1 MASSRM
7 ARVARIVAVALALLA
22 AGLVI
27 AIALLFPWGPI
38 SGLTVENARRTT
50 APPRIVVIFST
61 PTPVEAILKRK
72 RAGFI
77 RAKLS
82 DCRSG
87 DTLASEVAAQR
98 AGYLRDDG
106 RVQRRPRPS
115 SPASYVAIFD
125 DVADRRGQLCFS
137 LDGGSM
143 WAGKLWSDQIPLAL
157 TPG

>member
-7 ARVARIVAVALALLA
+7 ARVGRIVAVTLALLA
-22 AGLVI
+22 VGLVI

-38 SGLTVENARRTT
+38 SGLTVENVRRTT

-61 PTPVEAILKRK
+61 PTPIEAILKRK

-77 RAKLS
+77 RAALS
-82 DCRSG
+82 DCHSG
-87 DTLASEVAAQR
+87 DTLTSEVAAQR

-106 RVQRRPRPS
+106 RVRRRPGPS

-125 DVADRRGQLCFS
+125 DVTDRQGQLCFS
-137 LDGGSM
+137 LDGEEG
-143 WAGKLWSDQIPLAL
+143 
-157 TPG
+157 PGRRRTRPSSRR

>member
-7 ARVARIVAVALALLA
+7 ARVARIVAVTLALLA
-22 AGLVI
+22 GALVI
-27 AIALLFPWGPI
+27 AIAWLFPWGPI
-38 SGLTVENARRTT
+38 TGLSVQNARRTT
-50 APPRIVVIFST
+50 APPRIMVIFST
-61 PTPVEAILKRK
+61 PTPIEAILKRR

-77 RAKLS
+77 RAALS

-98 AGYLRDDG
+98 AGYLQDDG
-106 RVQRRPRPS
+106 RVQRRPGPS
-115 SPASYVAIFD
+115 SPASYVAVFD
-125 DVADRRGQLCFS
+125 DVADRSGPLCFS

-143 WAGKLWSDQIPLAL
+143 WAGKLWSAQIPLTL

>member
-1 MASSRM
+1 MAYSRM
-7 ARVARIVAVALALLA
+7 PRVGRIVAVTLALLA
-22 AGLVI
+22 AGLVV

-50 APPRIVVIFST
+50 APPRIVVIFSS
-61 PTPVEAILKRK
+61 PTSIEAILKRK

-77 RAKLS
+77 RAELS

-87 DTLASEVAAQR
+87 DTLASEVVAQR

-106 RVQRRPRPS
+106 RVKRRPGS
-115 SPASYVAIFD
+115 SSSASYVAIFD
-125 DVADRRGQLCFS
+125 EIASRQGQLCFS

-143 WAGKLWSDQIPLAL
+143 WAGKLWSDQIPLTL
-157 TPG
+157 TSG